1 MSRINFLLVCAGMLG
16 CTAISQAQ
24 TTLTCNSDDGKRHY
38 CNADTRGG
46 VQLSQQVS
54 GSACV
59 QGSTWDFDN
68 NGIWVDRGC
77 RARFTVGGNYGNNNQ
92 NNNGGFF
99 GNQNSFGTQTIRC
112 SSDDGHRHTCRVNT
126 AGGVTMA
133 RQVSGSVCEQGRS
146 WGYDARSVWVDHG
159 CRADFAVGG
168 NNGYNNNNR
177 YNNPA
182 GNARIVRCSSDDGNR
197 HYCNADTTR
206 GVILSRQISGDAC
219 QQGSTWGFDN
229 RGIWVDRGCRADF
242 QTGAQ

>member
-1 MSRINFLLVCAGMLG
+1 MLRINFLLVCAGMLG
-16 CTAISQAQ
+16 GTALSQAQ
-24 TTLTCNSDDGKRHY
+24 TTVTCNSDDGKRHY

-77 RARFTVGGNYGNNNQ
+77 RARFTVGGN
-92 NNNGGFF
+92 NGGFF
-99 GNQNSFGTQTIRC
+99 GNQNSFGASQTIRC

-126 AGGVTMA
+126 AGGVTLA
-133 RQVSGSVCEQGRS
+133 KQVSGAVCEQGRS

-168 NNGYNNNNR
+168 NNGYNNNR
-177 YNNPA
+177 YNNSN
-182 GNARIVRCSSDDGNR
+182 GNTRIVRCSSDDGNR
-197 HYCNADTTR
+197 HYCNADTSR

-242 QTGAQ
+242 QIAGQ